1 MRFLLGWACALSVV
15 SFVPE
20 VERWAI
26 HATLLSLGFVCR
38 IFTRSVLVANPDFV
52 LGGTP
57 VTISPDCT
65 PLMPTAALWVAILAY
80 PAPRRWKL
88 TGLLAGAG
96 LLWLYNLGRI
106 LTTVS
111 VLKTRPQWFEFVHV
125 YLWQTVTV
133 IAVFG
138 LFVLWLRFEPRPR
151 SAP

>member
-1 MRFLLGWACALSVV
+1 VRFLLGWACALSVA
-15 SFVPE
+15 SFVPG

-26 HATLLSLGFVCR
+26 HGTLQSLGFVCR
-38 IFTRSVLVANPDFV
+38 FFTRSVFVANPDFV

-106 LTTVS
+106 LTTVA
-111 VLKTRPQWFEFVHV
+111 VLKTRPEWFELVHV

-138 LFVLWLRFEPRPR
+138 LFVLWLRFEPRRR